1 MVFFK
6 YSLAPNMFDVEVVP
20 GAGGLE
26 ANMFADELFQFY
38 LGYTADLGFTTNIQ
52 GTQGDLKA

>member
-1 MVFFK
+1 M
-6 YSLAPNMFDVEVVP
+6 YILAPNMFDVEVVP

-38 LGYTADLGFTTNIQ
+38 LGYTADLGFTTDIQ
-52 GTQGDLKA
+52 GTQGDLNA